1 MDNLMGL
8 NKHLYISIE
17 GNIGCGKSTFLSHL
31 REQNTFLDNWVKN
44 NGYVGYNL
52 LGEPIEDW
60 LALKDVHGKHLLEKF
75 YGDMKNYSFVFQM
88 NALLSKLKDYHTK
101 MLVGMGPQLFIGD
114 RSIHTDFNIFVSGL
128 MEDNKMSPD
137 EISAY
142 KGYYEMM
149 MDVFKMRPNK
159 IIYLRS
165 SPEMCY
171 QRIQNRGR
179 DAELAIPLGYLEH
192 LHEKHESWLFKGI
205 ERPDFNYSEEKPWKI
220 INNPNNGMTIYVVNG
235 DLDKDNRGW
244 MKELMEEV
252 LN

>member
-1 MDNLMGL
+1 MDKLMGL
-8 NKHLYISIE
+8 GHQFISIE
-17 GNIGCGKSTFLSHL
+17 GNIGCGKSTFLSNL
-31 REQNTFLDNWVKN
+31 RELNQFLDNWVKI
-44 NGYVGYNL
+44 NGFSGYNL

-88 NALLSKLKDYHTK
+88 NALLSKLKEYHNK
-101 MLVGMGPQLFIGD
+101 MMSVPGSQLFIGD

-128 MEDNKMSPD
+128 MEDNKMSKD
-137 EISAY
+137 EIKAY

-149 MDVFKMRPNK
+149 TSVFDMYPRK

-171 QRIQNRGR
+171 QRIQQRGR
-179 DAELAIPLGYLEH
+179 EAELTIPLDYLKH
-192 LHEKHESWLFKGI
+192 LHEKHESWLFEGV
-205 ERPDFNYSEEKPWKI
+205 ERPDFSYSEEKPWKVI
-220 INNPNNGMTIYVVNG
+220 ENINNGMTIYVVNG
-235 DLDKDNRGW
+235 DLDKENRDW
-244 MKELMEEV
+244 VEELMKEV